1 MAAQLIRVYFS
12 AGLLGFEQHCGR
24 RMVGAGSCD
33 KPCFEEGHARG
44 PVAAPCFEEGH
55 ARGPVAADGSSQ
67 AAVA

>member
-12 AGLLGFEQHCGR
+12 AGLLGFEQHRGR

-33 KPCFEEGHARG
+33 KPCFEG
-44 PVAAPCFEEGH
+44 GH